1 MANPQAGPTGSL
13 ATALAQAQRLLATS
27 PRLAAEQ
34 ANEILTVVPNHPSA
48 LLLLAAAR
56 NRLGDSAAALEILE
70 PVAAANPDRA
80 IVQYELGVAHGALRH
95 GEQAVR
101 ALRRAVELKPDL
113 GDAWRALADHLYAI
127 GETRAADD
135 AYARH
140 LRFSTRDPRLLE
152 AAAALVENRIAVAE
166 TLLRAHLKRFPT
178 DIAAI
183 RMLAEVAARL
193 GRLMDA
199 ETLLARC
206 LELAPS
212 FAAARQN
219 YASVLLKHGKAAQ
232 ALAEI
237 GRALEQDPG
246 NPGYRHLQASAL
258 ARIGDFDQA
267 LRIYAD
273 VLGAYPGRAKSW
285 MTYGHALKSAARQ
298 DESIAAYR
306 KSIELAPSLGEAWWS
321 LANMK
326 TFRFSDADLAALR
339 RELDRTDLGIEDRY
353 HFHFSLGKALEDAG
367 DYAASFEQYALG
379 NRERR
384 KVIRYDADNIA
395 NGVQRSKALFSRE
408 FFQSR
413 AEWGTPV
420 PDPIFIVGLPRA
432 GSTLL
437 EQILSSHSAVEG
449 TMELPDVISIARELE
464 GTRRKGEPSRY
475 PEILSAMTAQDLRTL
490 GERYLDQTRVQRRD
504 GTPFFV
510 DKMPNNFM
518 HVGLIH
524 LMLPNAK
531 IIDARRH
538 PLGCCFSVFKQHFAR
553 GQHFSYDLAELGRY
567 YRDYVDLMA
576 HFDAVL
582 QGRVHRV
589 IYEQLIDDTEA
600 EIRRLLDYCGLPF
613 EESCLRF
620 YENERAVRTAS
631 SEQVRQPIYREGL
644 DHWRRYEP
652 WFGPLKEALGPVLA
666 SWRQPPP
673 F

>member
-1 MANPQAGPTGSL
+1 MNPQAGTTGSL
-13 ATALAQAQRLLATS
+13 ATALAQAERLLATS

-34 ANEILTVVPNHPSA
+34 ANEILAVFPKHPSA
-48 LLLLAAAR
+48 LLLLAAAH
-56 NRLGDSAAALEILE
+56 NRLGDAAAALEILE
-70 PVAAANPDRA
+70 PIAAAHADRA
-80 IVQYELGVAHGALRH
+80 IVQYELGLAHGALGH
-95 GEQAVR
+95 GEEAVR

-113 GDAWRALADHLYAI
+113 GDAWRALADHLHAI
-127 GETRAADD
+127 GDTEAADD

-166 TLLRAHLKRFPT
+166 TLLRAHLRKFPT

-199 ETLLARC
+199 ENLLARC

-212 FAAARQN
+212 FTAARQN
-219 YASVLLKHGKAAQ
+219 YASILLKHGKAAQ

-237 GRALEQDPG
+237 DRALERDPG
-246 NPGYRHLQASAL
+246 NPGYRHLKASAL

-267 LRIYAD
+267 LQIYAD
-273 VLGAYPGRAKSW
+273 VLATYSGRAKSW
-285 MTYGHALKSAARQ
+285 MTYGHALKSAGRQ

-326 TFRFSDADLAALR
+326 TFRFSNADLAAMR
-339 RELDRTDLGIEDRY
+339 KELGRTDLGIEDRY

-367 DYAASFEQYALG
+367 DYAASFEQYTLG

-384 KVIRYDADNIA
+384 RVIRYDADNLA
-395 NGVQRSKALFSRE
+395 NGIRRTKAVLTRE
-408 FFQSR
+408 FLQAR
-413 AEWGTPV
+413 AGWGTSA
-420 PDPIFIVGLPRA
+420 PDPIFIVGLPRS

-449 TMELPDVISIARELE
+449 TMELPDVIAIARELE
-464 GTRRKGEPSRY
+464 GPRRKGEPSQY
-475 PEILSAMTAQDLRTL
+475 PEILATMAEGDFRAL
-490 GERYLDQTRVQRRD
+490 GERYLDQTRVQRRE
-504 GTPFFV
+504 GTPNFV

-524 LMLPNAK
+524 LMLPKAK

-538 PLGCCFSVFKQHFAR
+538 PLACCFSVFKQHFAR
-553 GQHFSYDLAELGRY
+553 GQHFSYDLVELGRY

-582 QGRVHRV
+582 PGRVHRV
-589 IYEQLIDDTEA
+589 IYERLIDDTEG
-600 EIRRLLDYCGLPF
+600 EVRRLLEYCGLPF
-613 EESCLRF
+613 EQSCLRF

-631 SEQVRQPIYREGL
+631 SEQVRRPIYREAL
-644 DHWRRYEP
+644 DHWRHYEP
-652 WFGPLKEALGPVLA
+652 WLGPLKEALGPALA
-666 SWRQPPP
+666 SWPEPPLL
-673 F
+673 